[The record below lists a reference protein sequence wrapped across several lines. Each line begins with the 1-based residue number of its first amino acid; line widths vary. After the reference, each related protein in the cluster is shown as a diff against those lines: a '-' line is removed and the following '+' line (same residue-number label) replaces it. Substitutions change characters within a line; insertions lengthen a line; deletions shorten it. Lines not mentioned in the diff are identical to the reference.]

1 MLSSV
6 EVWHI
11 IENNFQRQVSMTKNE
26 KIMKRTVLAIF
37 VVYIIFLLRLAVFR
51 DDFLEYGLFEHGT
64 LLTSS

>member
-1 MLSSV
+1 
-6 EVWHI
+6 
-11 IENNFQRQVSMTKNE
+11 MTKNE